1 MAPVSRVAPTP
12 FPISTRA
19 HLVALQRSIAV
30 AVVGLAVWIALACS
44 APSQAG
50 GARAKTPVGAPEWT
64 LGKSS
69 SFDTIRAL
77 RPRSA
82 PTCMD

>member
-1 MAPVSRVAPTP
+1 MAPVSRVARTP
-12 FPISTRA
+12 APYSTRA
-19 HLVALQRSIAV
+19 HLLALQRSIAV

-50 GARAKTPVGAPEWT
+50 GDRTRTPAGAPEWT

-77 RPRSA
+77 RPA
-82 PTCMD
+82 PTCVD